1 VNTFAPTT
9 WLRLGRKEP
18 CPICGHLGWCTKTA
32 DGAAV
37 KCMRVESSLPIL
49 SGGWVH
55 RLTATPLPRRSCP
68 PRRQPAPPGPT
79 KDWPA
84 LMATFADTGV
94 PRLAADLGVADIALW
109 RLGTRWAATHQ
120 AWAFP
125 MYDGHQE
132 MIGVRLRADNGRKW
146 AVTGSR
152 NGLFWP
158 TGLATQ
164 ADLLIVCEGPTDTAA
179 LLGLGFDVIGRP
191 QCNGLEDLVID
202 ACRRLRPRDVV
213 ILADFDE
220 PKPRPDGTTFRPGQ
234 DGARRLADA
243 LTLAGRRPRIILP
256 LAPHKDA
263 RAWVRAGAT
272 RETVLAVIKAARYHQ
287 PRKEVTP

>member
-1 VNTFAPTT
+1 MIDTPTT

-32 DGAAV
+32 DGQAV
-37 KCMRVESSLPIL
+37 KCMRVKSDLPIK

-55 RLTATPLPRRSCP
+55 RLTTAPPPRRLL
-68 PRRQPAPPGPT
+68 PRRQPAPVPAPT
-79 KDWPA
+79 KNWPI
-84 LMATFADTGV
+84 LMAEFSSEDV
-94 PRLAADLGVADIALW
+94 PRLAADLGIEPVGLY
-109 RLGTRWAATHQ
+109 RLGAAWATPHR

-125 MYDGHQE
+125 MYDGRRE

-146 AVTGSR
+146 AVTGSH

-164 ADLLIVCEGPTDTAA
+164 ADLLVVCEGPTDTAA

-191 QCNGLEDLVID
+191 QCQGLEDLVID
-202 ACRRLRPRDVV
+202 ACRLLRPRDVV

-234 DGARRLADA
+234 DGARCLADA
-243 LTLAGRRPRIILP
+243 MTLAGRRPKIILP

-272 RETVLAVIKAARYHQ
+272 RETVLAVIRAARYHQ
-287 PRKEVTP
+287 PRKEPTP